1 MEKSRFLHMSKRS
14 LLEIRKRKGGKHI
27 LQPFFFLDSQRLERE
42 FLEKVPRE
50 RERNRKRK
58 NSIIG
63 G

>member
-1 MEKSRFLHMSKRS
+1 MENHDFCICLNVLSWK
-14 LLEIRKRKGGKHI
+14 
-27 LQPFFFLDSQRLERE
+27 
-42 FLEKVPRE
+42 LEKEKGKTYSPTILFFGFTKTRARVFRKSSK